1 MVKTNAIELHDTKD
15 TLVTTTAISRAMK
28 QLDGIKDI
36 VPSMP
41 TQALGSAYVMLKPYE
56 NKMGEVIKTIRD
68 EFVNTRFAEKNV
80 VTDDKGNKYIPIDET
95 TTLKS
100 EVVQKIEFD
109 AAKANDLLFKY
120 GLVDDGV
127 DIVSEIKDGE
137 KMVNDILTLLKGFAP
152 NVVEDVKMIFADH
165 ITFHRVPNE
174 QKIEALFT
182 LGKLPASEAEN
193 VFNIKETKRLTI
205 KKEKE

>member
-109 AAKANDLLFKY
+109 EEKAFNLLAKH
-120 GLVDDGV
+120 GLVEEGSNVTFELTDGAAMYKK
-127 DIVSEIKDGE
+127 IT
-137 KMVNDILTLLKGFAP
+137 NLLQAFAP
-152 NVVEDVKMIFADH
+152 NVLDDVTEILGEYITVIRKPDEAKM
-165 ITFHRVPNE
+165 
-174 QKIEALFT
+174 EALFT
-182 LGKLPASEAEN
+182 LGKLPVEDAESI
-193 VFNIKETKRLTI
+193 VNIKETKRLTI